1 MRSPRRCG
9 GCLAR
14 ASAVLGRPAYSGH
27 VKHLRFA
34 SLLLCAFA
42 ALPVAFAADKPP
54 SGPVATVLR
63 NTPVFVQ
70 ADTSSQKLDTITP
83 GREMVI
89 VEQNGPLLRVFANT
103 DVQQNRSEDAPV
115 FGGDAATPPISGWLQ
130 SKGIVSATTP
140 NADNILYGAGAGQ
153 EARASDVHGSRA
165 AAQAARLL
173 YARDAQL
180 FPQGPHAGESA
191 WRAADIRWQLEK
203 ADVYSRPSAH
213 EKEAYLRQQ
222 IDESEMKKIIKR
234 FPGSKYAD
242 LAAYDM
248 IDNKVC
254 GDWQGSTKCPEKE
267 AEIYQKYADEHP
279 NSPKAPEALFEAV
292 YRLAAAGDIYE
303 GDNDA
308 KKASADRDRAKIVA
322 THLQQKYPTSDYSDR
337 AATLIYQMEQSIP
350 IYGAERD

>member
-1 MRSPRRCG
+1 VKTPRAPSIVLSCI
-9 GCLAR
+9 CLI
-14 ASAVLGRPAYSGH
+14 
-27 VKHLRFA
+27 
-34 SLLLCAFA
+34 FA
-42 ALPVAFAADKPP
+42 ASTFAADKPP
-54 SGPVATVLR
+54 SGPIATVLR
-63 NTPVFVQ
+63 DTSVFVQ
-70 ADTSSQKLDTITP
+70 ADTGSQRLDTITP

-89 VEQNGPLLRVFANT
+89 VEKNGPWLRVFANT
-103 DVQQNRSEDAPV
+103 DVQQNRAEDAPV
-115 FGGDAATPPISGWLQ
+115 FGGDAASPPISGWIQ
-130 SKGIVSATTP
+130 AKGIVSASTP

-153 EARASDVHGSRA
+153 EAKASDVHGSRG

-180 FPQGPHAGESA
+180 FPQGPHAGDAA

-222 IDESEMKKIIKR
+222 IDDSEMKKVVKR
-234 FPGSKYAD
+234 FPGSKFAD

-248 IDNKVC
+248 LDNKVC

-267 AEIYQKYADEHP
+267 AELFQKYADEHP
-279 NSPKAPEALFEAV
+279 NSPKAPEALFESV
-292 YRLAAAGDIYE
+292 YRLAAAGDIYQ
-303 GDNDA
+303 GDNND
-308 KKASADRDRAKIVA
+308 KKAAEDRDHAKVVA
-322 THLQQKYPTSDYSDR
+322 THLQEKYPISDFSAR

>member
-1 MRSPRRCG
+1 MKHPRST
-9 GCLAR
+9 
-14 ASAVLGRPAYSGH
+14 
-27 VKHLRFA
+27 
-34 SLLLCAFA
+34 LLLCAFA
-42 ALPVAFAADKPP
+42 AVLPCLAANKP
-54 SGPVATVLR
+54 SGAIATVLR
-63 NTPVFVQ
+63 STPLFVA
-70 ADTSSQKLDTITP
+70 ADTSSQRLDVITP

-89 VEQNGPLLRVFANT
+89 VEQNGPWLRVFANT
-103 DVQQNRSEDAPV
+103 DVEQNRAEDAPV

-130 SKGIVSATTP
+130 NKGIVSAATP
-140 NADNILYGAGAGQ
+140 NADNILYGAAAGQ
-153 EARASDVHGSRA
+153 EARASSTGPATRA

-173 YARDAQL
+173 YARDAEL
-180 FPQGPHAGESA
+180 FPNGPHAGESA

-279 NSPKAPEALFEAV
+279 DSPKAAEALFEAV

-303 GDNDA
+303 GNNDE
-308 KKASADRDRAKIVA
+308 KKATEDRDHAKAVA
-322 THLQQKYPTSDYSDR
+322 THLQQKYPQSDYSAR
-337 AATLIYQMEQSIP
+337 AATLVYQMEQSIP

>member
-1 MRSPRRCG
+1 M
-9 GCLAR
+9 
-14 ASAVLGRPAYSGH
+14 
-27 VKHLRFA
+27 KHLRFA
-34 SLLLCAFA
+34 SLLFCAVFA
-42 ALPVAFAADKPP
+42 ALPPSFAADKPP
-54 SGPVATVLR
+54 SGPIATVLR
-63 NTPVFVQ
+63 NTPVFVE

-89 VEQNGPLLRVFANT
+89 VEQNGPWLRVFANT

-115 FGGDAATPPISGWLQ
+115 FGGDAATPPISGWVQ
-130 SKGIVSATTP
+130 GKGTVAASTP
-140 NADNILYGAGAGQ
+140 NADNILYGAGAAQ
-153 EARASDVHGSRA
+153 EAKASDVHGSRA

-213 EKEAYLRQQ
+213 EKESYLRQQ

-267 AEIYQKYADEHP
+267 AEIYQKYTDEHP

-292 YRLAAAGDIYE
+292 YRLAAAGDIYA

-308 KKASADRDRAKIVA
+308 KKAAADRDHAKVVA
-322 THLQQKYPTSDYSDR
+322 TRLQQKYPASDYSDR

>member
-1 MRSPRRCG
+1 VNPPRYTTPRAAVVLFITLWS
-9 GCLAR
+9 CLAFT
-14 ASAVLGRPAYSGH
+14 ATS
-27 VKHLRFA
+27 
-34 SLLLCAFA
+34 
-42 ALPVAFAADKPP
+42 FAADKPP

-70 ADTSSQKLDTITP
+70 ADTGSQRLDTITA

-89 VEQNGPLLRVFANT
+89 VGQNGPWVRVFANT
-103 DVQQNRSEDAPV
+103 DVQQNQAADAPV
-115 FGGDAATPPISGWLQ
+115 FGNEAATPPISGWVQ
-130 SKGIVSATTP
+130 DKGIVSGATP
-140 NADNILYGAGAGQ
+140 NADNILYGAAAGE

-180 FPQGPHAGESA
+180 FPTGPHASEAA

-222 IDESEMKKIIKR
+222 IDDSEMKKIIKH
-234 FPGSKYAD
+234 FPGSKSAD

-248 IDNKVC
+248 LDNKVC

-267 AEIYQKYADEHP
+267 AELFQKYADEHP
-279 NSPKAPEALFEAV
+279 NSPKAPEALFESV
-292 YRLAAAGDIYE
+292 FRLAAAGDIYA
-303 GDNDA
+303 GDNND
-308 KKASADRDRAKIVA
+308 KKAAEDREHAKVVA
-322 THLQQKYPTSDYSDR
+322 TRLQQKYPGSDYSAR
-337 AATLIYQMEQSIP
+337 AAALVYQMEQSIP

>member
-1 MRSPRRCG
+1 VKPLRR
-9 GCLAR
+9 
-14 ASAVLGRPAYSGH
+14 
-27 VKHLRFA
+27 
-34 SLLLCAFA
+34 A
-42 ALPVAFAADKPP
+42 ALLSASFVLAATCFAADKPP
-54 SGPVATVLR
+54 SGRIATVLR
-63 NTPVFVQ
+63 NTPVFVE
-70 ADTSSQKLDTITP
+70 ADTGSQRLDTITA

-89 VEQNGPLLRVFANT
+89 VQQNGPWLRVFANT
-103 DVQQNRSEDAPV
+103 DVEQNRSEDAPV
-115 FGGDAATPPISGWLQ
+115 FGGDAATPPISGWVQ
-130 SKGIVSATTP
+130 AKGIVSASTP
-140 NADNILYGAGAGQ
+140 NADNILYGAGAGE
-153 EARASDVHGSRA
+153 EARASDVHGSRG

-180 FPQGPHAGESA
+180 FPQGPHAGEAA

-234 FPGSKYAD
+234 FPGSKFAD

-248 IDNKVC
+248 LDNKVC

-267 AEIYQKYADEHP
+267 AEMYQKYADEHP
-279 NSPKAPEALFEAV
+279 NSPKAPEALFESV
-292 YRLAAAGDIYE
+292 YRLAAAGDIYQA
-303 GDNDA
+303 DNDD
-308 KKASADRDRAKIVA
+308 KKAGEDRDHAKAVA
-322 THLQQKYPTSDYSDR
+322 THLQQKYPDSDFSAR

>member
-1 MRSPRRCG
+1 
-9 GCLAR
+9 
-14 ASAVLGRPAYSGH
+14 
-27 VKHLRFA
+27 
-34 SLLLCAFA
+34 
-42 ALPVAFAADKPP
+42 
-54 SGPVATVLR
+54 VLR
-63 NTPVFVQ
+63 TTPLFVQ
-70 ADTSSQKLDTITP
+70 ADTSSQRLDEITA

-89 VEQNGPLLRVFANT
+89 VEQNGPWVRVFANT
-103 DVQQNRSEDAPV
+103 DVEQNRAADAPV
-115 FGGDAATPPISGWLQ
+115 FGGDAATPPISGWMQ
-130 SKGIVSATTP
+130 SKGVVSASTP
-140 NADNILYGAGAGQ
+140 NADNILYGAGAGE
-153 EARASDVHGSRA
+153 EATASDARGPRG

-180 FPQGPHAGESA
+180 FPQGPHAGEAA

-203 ADVYSRPSAH
+203 ADVESRPSAH

-222 IDESEMKKIIKR
+222 MDESEMKKIIKR
-234 FPGSKYAD
+234 FPGSKFAD

-279 NSPKAPEALFEAV
+279 ASPKAPEALFEAV

-303 GDNDA
+303 SNNDK
-308 KKASADRDRAKIVA
+308 KKATEDRDHAKIVA
-322 THLQQKYPTSDYSDR
+322 THLQQKYPASDFSAR
-337 AATLIYQMEQSIP
+337 ASTLIYQMEQSIP

>member
-1 MRSPRRCG
+1 VKPSQ
-9 GCLAR
+9 L
-14 ASAVLGRPAYSGH
+14 ASAVFFCICLT
-27 VKHLRFA
+27 
-34 SLLLCAFA
+34 CAA
-42 ALPVAFAADKPP
+42 PSFAADKPP
-54 SGPVATVLR
+54 SGPIATVLR
-63 NTPVFVQ
+63 DTSVFVQ
-70 ADTSSQKLDTITP
+70 ADTSSQRLDTITP

-89 VEQNGPLLRVFANT
+89 VETNGPWLRVFANT
-103 DVQQNRSEDAPV
+103 DVQQNQAADAPV
-115 FGGDAATPPISGWLQ
+115 FGGDAATPPISGWIQ
-130 SKGIVSATTP
+130 GKGIVSTSTP
-140 NADNILYGAGAGQ
+140 NADSILYGAAAGQ
-153 EARASDVHGSRA
+153 EARASDVHGSRG

-180 FPQGPHAGESA
+180 FPQGPHAGEAA

-222 IDESEMKKIIKR
+222 IDDSEMKKVIKH

-248 IDNKVC
+248 LDNKVC

-267 AEIYQKYADEHP
+267 AELFQKYADEHP
-279 NSPKAPEALFEAV
+279 NSPKAPEALFESV
-292 YRLAAAGDIYE
+292 YRLAAAGDIYA
-303 GDNDA
+303 GDNND
-308 KKASADRDRAKIVA
+308 KKATEDREHAKVVA
-322 THLQQKYPTSDYSDR
+322 TRLQQKYAGSDFSAR